1 MLYEYNAKTYPYAMY
16 GDTKVDEMPYQND
29 PDSVAD
35 DLFDAMPKFSQLMPK
50 VSELTDPTAI
60 ANLPALKKKY
70 EEDEAAALEKMRR
83 PNPLLNEDW
92 GKSKMEIVAEA
103 MRMKTEDERKAKL
116 MKVLEQYSEED
127 TIKKQ
132 LKAAK
137 AARESAV
144 KKLLDAGVL

>member
-1 MLYEYNAKTYPYAMY
+1 MTGVQTCA
-16 GDTKVDEMPYQND
+16 
-29 PDSVAD
+29 
-35 DLFDAMPKFSQLMPK
+35 
-50 VSELTDPTAI
+50 
-60 ANLPALKKKY
+60 LPIS
-70 EEDEAAALEKMRR
+70 
-83 PNPLLNEDW
+83 NPLLNEDW

-103 MRMKTEDERKAKL
+103 MRMKTEDERKVKL

-137 AARESAV
+137 AAREDAV